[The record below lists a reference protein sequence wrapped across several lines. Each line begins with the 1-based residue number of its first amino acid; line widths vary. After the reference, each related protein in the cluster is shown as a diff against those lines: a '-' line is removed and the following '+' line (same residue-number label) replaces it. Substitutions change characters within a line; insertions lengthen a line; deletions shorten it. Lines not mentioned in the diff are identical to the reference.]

1 MTRRT
6 KHALQAAI
14 STAIIAWATVFLLA
28 HGSRDSL
35 LALPMAAVIFA
46 LTFYLWKWAF
56 RPDEARLW
64 RAVLIG
70 ALIVLFASFALMMTM
85 AVSSFETL
93 EDFGTIPLKAAFFTL
108 AVGIFFTPIGI
119 IGAVAI
125 RSIQVRSYTAAD
137 DGQTID
143 GC

>member
-1 MTRRT
+1 
-6 KHALQAAI
+6 
-14 STAIIAWATVFLLA
+14 
-28 HGSRDSL
+28 
-35 LALPMAAVIFA
+35 MAAVIFA

-56 RPDEARLW
+56 SPDEARLW

-70 ALIVLFASFALMMTM
+70 SLIVLFASFLLMMTM

-93 EDFGTIPLKAAFFTL
+93 EDFGTIPLKVAFFTL
-108 AVGIFFTPIGI
+108 TVGIFFTPIGI